1 MTRVTARI
9 PRNTLRERRARRR
22 ARIVGLITFGVAAA
36 APWLL
41 WHRAIAAVAE
51 NPRLQFSYL
60 AGWSG
65 YVLIAA
71 GLLFLI
77 PVVASIG
84 HKPGS
89 RLYPRGRNAY
99 VAWGV
104 CLYILGVIMAVQVA
118 AVLRVHPLT

>member
-1 MTRVTARI
+1 MSQVAPRI
-9 PRNTLRERRARRR
+9 PRNTIRERRARRR
-22 ARIVGLITFGVAAA
+22 SQIVGLLTLMAAAA

-51 NPRLQFSYL
+51 NPRLEFSYL

-65 YVLIAA
+65 YILMAS
-71 GLLFLI
+71 GLLFFV

-84 HKPGS
+84 RLPGN

-99 VAWGV
+99 LAWGV
-104 CLYILGVIMAVQVA
+104 CLYLLGLIMAVQVA

>member
-1 MTRVTARI
+1 MSRVASRI
-9 PRNTLRERRARRR
+9 PRNTLKEKRGRQRAQ
-22 ARIVGLITFGVAAA
+22 IVGLITFLIAAA
-36 APWLL
+36 APWFL
-41 WHRAIAAVAE
+41 WHRAIEAVAT
-51 NPRLQFSYL
+51 NPRLEFSYL

-65 YVLIAA
+65 YALMAA
-71 GLLFLI
+71 GLLFFV

-84 HKPGS
+84 LKPGS

-104 CLYILGVIMAVQVA
+104 CLYILGLIMAVQVA